1 MRTDQPQIIE
11 RWRTRHTSGDQMRAE
26 ASYRRRVGMLK
37 WLLPAAALALTSV
50 IGWSWFNPSTTA
62 FRIDYSIEDF
72 ELSGQDEMLN
82 PRFFGTDS
90 RNQRYTVT
98 AESATRPLDGSEQV
112 FLIKP
117 TADITVAEGDWLTLN
132 AEQGIY
138 DRYAETLA
146 LSGAVSM
153 YADNG
158 FEMHTE
164 SAQFDLAGG
173 TIKSD
178 SPVRGQGP
186 WGLLNA
192 KTFAYARKGDVL
204 LFSGRPTLVL
214 YPAPIDTKP

>member
-1 MRTDQPQIIE
+1 
-11 RWRTRHTSGDQMRAE
+11 MRAE

-173 TIKSD
+173 TIESD

-192 KTFAYARKGDVL
+192 KSFTYARKGDVL

-214 YPAPIDTKP
+214 YPGPIDTKP

>member
-1 MRTDQPQIIE
+1 
-11 RWRTRHTSGDQMRAE
+11 MRAE

-72 ELSGQDEMLN
+72 EFSGQDEMLN

-173 TIKSD
+173 TIESD

-192 KTFAYARKGDVL
+192 KSFTYARKGDVL
-204 LFSGRPTLVL
+204 RCSGRPTLIL
-214 YPAPIDTKP
+214 YPGPMDTTP

>member
-1 MRTDQPQIIE
+1 
-11 RWRTRHTSGDQMRAE
+11 MRAE

-173 TIKSD
+173 TIESD

>member
-1 MRTDQPQIIE
+1 
-11 RWRTRHTSGDQMRAE
+11 MRAE

-72 ELSGQDEMLN
+72 EFSGQDEMLN

-117 TADITVAEGDWLTLN
+117 KADITVAEGDWLTLN

-164 SAQFDLAGG
+164 NAQFDLAGG

>member
-1 MRTDQPQIIE
+1 
-11 RWRTRHTSGDQMRAE
+11 MRAE

-173 TIKSD
+173 TIESD

-192 KTFAYARKGDVL
+192 KSFAYARKGDVL

>member
-1 MRTDQPQIIE
+1 
-11 RWRTRHTSGDQMRAE
+11 MRAE

-72 ELSGQDEMLN
+72 EFSGQDEMLN

-117 TADITVAEGDWLTLN
+117 KADITVAEGDWLTLN

-173 TIKSD
+173 TIESD

-186 WGLLNA
+186 WGFLNA
-192 KTFAYARKGDVL
+192 KSFAYARKGDVL
-204 LFSGRPTLVL
+204 RFSGRPTLIL
-214 YPAPIDTKP
+214 YPGPMDTTP

>member
-1 MRTDQPQIIE
+1 
-11 RWRTRHTSGDQMRAE
+11 MRAE

-173 TIKSD
+173 TIESD

-192 KTFAYARKGDVL
+192 KSFTYARKGDVL
-204 LFSGRPTLVL
+204 RFSGRPTLVL
-214 YPAPIDTKP
+214 YPGPIDTKP

>member
-1 MRTDQPQIIE
+1 
-11 RWRTRHTSGDQMRAE
+11 MRAE

-173 TIKSD
+173 TIESD

-192 KTFAYARKGDVL
+192 KSFAYARKGDVL

-214 YPAPIDTKP
+214 YPGPIDTKP

>member
-1 MRTDQPQIIE
+1 
-11 RWRTRHTSGDQMRAE
+11 MRAE

-50 IGWSWFNPSTTA
+50 IGWSWVNPSTTA

-112 FLIKP
+112 LLIKP

-173 TIKSD
+173 TIESD

-192 KTFAYARKGDVL
+192 KSFTYARKGDVL
-204 LFSGRPTLVL
+204 RFSGRPTLVL
-214 YPAPIDTKP
+214 YPGPIDTTP